1 MWRPRLFRALR
12 GLDGFGGV
20 RSRGTPRMTLARF
33 ARDFG
38 EHERRFPGCLGGAL
52 ARSTTL
58 RSCPRLALRFALS
71 GGRCLGSAACLA
83 SLHPRP
89 PRGSRSPAM
98 TLMRF
103 VSHRF
108 GADRPSPHP
117 GTDRTVVPSEL
128 ERDLAQIDLAG
139 PLGPAAHA
147 TAFQSFPPRPDWV
160 SVSRS
165 LPSCGSHWTA
175 SIRRPRARF
184 RASFPGIRRASR
196 SWRFLAGCF
205 PRLSLQGVHL
215 LRPGSRF
222 DPGPSS
228 CAIPAPC
235 PSAVEAR
242 RPGVLRTV
250 KLAGRFRL
258 PTFMGFAT
266 TWVAE
271 VAHTQLPNSQRTRSK
286 NPRSGTRVF

>member
-1 MWRPRLFRALR
+1 VWRPRLFRALR

-196 SWRFLAGCF
+196 SWSSSPVAFLGFPFKVFAFTALAHGLIPGHPPARFLPRAR
-205 PRLSLQGVHL
+205 RLSKPVALEC
-215 LRPGSRF
+215 
-222 DPGPSS
+222 
-228 CAIPAPC
+228 CA
-235 PSAVEAR
+235 R
-242 RPGVLRTV
+242 
-250 KLAGRFRL
+250 
-258 PTFMGFAT
+258 
-266 TWVAE
+266 
-271 VAHTQLPNSQRTRSK
+271 
-286 NPRSGTRVF
+286 